1 MLFKKLVRQSNLNI
15 RILLAEKLAV
25 MNKINIIFYQEL
37 HYNIVVHILD
47 YTKCV
52 FTSDIKMYLLKHLK
66 IQFSTFG

>member
-37 HYNIVVHILD
+37 HYNIVVHI
-47 YTKCV
+47 Y
-52 FTSDIKMYLLKHLK
+52 
-66 IQFSTFG
+66 